1 MVLQNFEGNW
11 KTFLFTVEKDLV
23 RLLLVESG
31 KAIANIESEMET
43 DLKKEDLVGFQ
54 KKKRTLECKYG
65 KHRSSKGGVIGNGK
79 V

>member
-1 MVLQNFEGNW
+1 MVLQNLEGNW

-54 KKKRTLECKYG
+54 KKNELWNANMVSIESQKE
-65 KHRSSKGGVIGNGK
+65 V
-79 V
+79 